1 MNRLVRAFIE
11 FMDCVAGEGYILAG
25 RSIGYSLQYFRESK
39 RVALKELKTLR
50 IDAEQF
56 DNHYYSQFILSVL
69 MLALKHPER
78 RAFIMA
84 HFHEYCEFQ
93 CSLELLATESSAF
106 DLLQEHG
113 LGSLTRLR
121 PDKTTLRPHAE
132 ETIRTFEQLVSGG
145 QIQLDERHRE
155 LVAIIY
161 SASQLYD
168 IDLSSEAKRAV
179 DIFYGDDDSDSL
191 GTPPLLQ

>member
-1 MNRLVRAFIE
+1 MNQLVRALID
-11 FMDCVAGEGYILAG
+11 FMDCVAGEGFILAG
-25 RSIGYSLQYFRESK
+25 HSIGNSLKSLRESK
-39 RVALKELKTLR
+39 RAALEELKTLS

-56 DNHYYSQFILSVL
+56 DNHYYSQFILNVL
-69 MLALKHPER
+69 MLAPKYPGR
-78 RAFIMA
+78 QAFILA

-106 DLLQEHG
+106 DLLREHG

-121 PDKTTLRPHAE
+121 PDKATLRPYAE

-155 LVAIIY
+155 IVAITY

-179 DIFYGDDDSDSL
+179 DIFYGDDDSASS